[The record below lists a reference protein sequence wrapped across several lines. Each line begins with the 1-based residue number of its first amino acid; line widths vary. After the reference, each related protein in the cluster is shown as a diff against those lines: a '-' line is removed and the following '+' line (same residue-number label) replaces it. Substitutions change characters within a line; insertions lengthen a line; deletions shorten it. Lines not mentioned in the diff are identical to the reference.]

1 MYNKFV
7 STYLII
13 LFFSCQWQLIGG
25 RGQSPNQGVTLNPRY
40 LLYQFKVYSNHVNYL
55 GYSSSSTAPQQ
66 QPPSCS
72 TEVEGAAAGGVSSRN
87 G

>member
-25 RGQSPNQGVTLNPRY
+25 RGLSPNHGVSPILRY
-40 LLYQFKVYSNHVNYL
+40 MLYQFKVDSNHVNCL
-55 GYSSSSTAPQQ
+55 EYSSSSTAPQQ

-72 TEVEGAAAGGVSSRN
+72 TKVVGTATGGESSK
-87 G
+87 